1 MQDLRT
7 DSLGKVQRVTIQEIG
22 NDLKFTEQSSI
33 HINNQT
39 LKNMASSKETKITY
53 MLILSLNKD

>member
-22 NDLKFTEQSSI
+22 NDLKFTEQSISI
-33 HINNQT
+33 SI
-39 LKNMASSKETKITY
+39 TK
-53 MLILSLNKD
+53 L